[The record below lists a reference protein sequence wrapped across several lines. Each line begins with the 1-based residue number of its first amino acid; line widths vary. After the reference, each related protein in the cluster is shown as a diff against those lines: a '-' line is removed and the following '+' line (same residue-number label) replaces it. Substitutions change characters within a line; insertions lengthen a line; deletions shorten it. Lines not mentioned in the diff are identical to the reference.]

1 MLRGAGMN
9 RRERGLVLVGA
20 LLCGLSSGGAQAA
33 EASPDI
39 GAWRGFALARFDEQP
54 AYVTPV
60 AGPIGT
66 RFLMALLDPMLVREA
81 ACVDAA
87 GNQKPPV
94 DRGGGAVEAWD
105 CSRVPGAELWL
116 RVEKR
121 PELTAWVPAG
131 RVFHWESRHALRP
144 TGDATIDKVPA
155 YCDVKDV
162 EQASRGHS
170 QPCMTFSRRILFT
183 RPDMAAFP
191 VLEARDFGD
200 GIKFDRRRYLRIVV
214 PVWASAPTV
223 AACDASVRTNSSGTF
238 GLFCPVPG
246 GASSLS
252 PTPVDLAPGTGG
264 SRSPLAA
271 RDVWVPV
278 TGAMEGVAVLFTR
291 EARFLARLLERFS
304 EVAGRGPGCRD
315 LDVDSWRTAFG
326 SVAARGAAM
335 PTSGDD
341 KLLDPPM
348 GRVLREVW
356 RLSSD
361 ASSFLMGHSSAHY
374 TQGDAEACKRL
385 ADRVVRAARL
395 ITRLADMN
403 PRRDLVVVP
412 FSLIP

>member
-1 MLRGAGMN
+1 MN

-20 LLCGLSSGGAQAA
+20 LFTGVFSWGARAA
-33 EASPDI
+33 EVSPDV
-39 GAWRGFALARFDEQP
+39 GAWHGFALARYDEQP
-54 AYVTPV
+54 AYVTPA

-66 RFLMALLDPMLVREA
+66 RFLMALLDPMMVRQA

-87 GNQKPPV
+87 GNQKPPAEG
-94 DRGGGAVEAWD
+94 GGGAAGGWHCGE
-105 CSRVPGAELWL
+105 VPGAELWL

-121 PELTAWVPAG
+121 PDLTAWVPAS
-131 RVFHWESRHALRP
+131 RVFHWESRHAVRP
-144 TGDATIDKVPA
+144 TGDATTDKVPA

-214 PVWASAPTV
+214 PVWASAPSA
-223 AACDASVRTNSSGTF
+223 AACDSSVRTNSSGTF

-246 GASSLS
+246 SAATVPPSPPGGGVVAGAPRAAL
-252 PTPVDLAPGTGG
+252 T
-264 SRSPLAA
+264 A

-278 TGAMEGVAVLFTR
+278 TGALEGVAVLFTR

-304 EVAGRGPGCRD
+304 EVAGRGPGCRE

-326 SVAARGAAM
+326 SVAARGASM
-335 PTSGDD
+335 PAPADD

-361 ASSFLMGHSSAHY
+361 ASSFLMGHSSEHY
-374 TQGDAEACKRL
+374 TQVEPEACKRL
-385 ADRVVRAARL
+385 ADRVSRAARL

-403 PRRDLVVVP
+403 PRRELVVVP